1 MDVSVLGT
9 KTIHR
14 IPVLTCCSST
24 SDLWKISYAASKQRG
39 VPVYKTLTALGKGL
53 CLAVLGGPEEFQ
65 VKHLD
70 SILAPCIESIRSR
83 LSSLRDGDMKHKMQ
97 SDLFCDDLKVLDVI
111 VRACRTPRG
120 TIDDMAID
128 DGDEPQMIPEVPGPL
143 DEKLYNLWTNVRL
156 CSECLG
162 DSQVS
167 NRDDR

>member
-1 MDVSVLGT
+1 MGT
-9 KTIHR
+9 KTTYR
-14 IPVLTCCSST
+14 IPVLTCCSLT
-24 SDLWKISYAASKQRG
+24 LDLWKISYAASKQRG
-39 VPVYKTLTALGKGL
+39 QPVYTTLTTFGKSL
-53 CLAVLGGPEEFQ
+53 CLVVLGGPEEFQ
-65 VKHLD
+65 AKDLD
-70 SILAPCIESIRSR
+70 SILAPCIESIRSCS
-83 LSSLRDGDMKHKMQ
+83 SSLRDGDMKHKMQ